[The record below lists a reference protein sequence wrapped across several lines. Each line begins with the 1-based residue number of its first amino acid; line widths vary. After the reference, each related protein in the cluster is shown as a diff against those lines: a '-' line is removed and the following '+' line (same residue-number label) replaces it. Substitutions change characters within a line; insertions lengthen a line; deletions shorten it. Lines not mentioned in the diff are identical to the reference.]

1 MVWFDMTFIHTT
13 SRFMSP
19 RRAVVLLLPILGLS
33 IISCGGDSGL
43 SSKASEAEFC
53 AMLQAIE
60 SDQVFENAMEDPAAL
75 TEATQVLTD
84 LAKAAPT
91 AELKE
96 AIETLIPVMET
107 MATIDE
113 NDPEALA
120 SLMELMSDPKLESAG
135 ETVDAYSTDVCKI
148 PTSDSSDTSTE
159 ESLAP

>member
-1 MVWFDMTFIHTT
+1 MVWFDMTFIQTT

-19 RRAVVLLLPILGLS
+19 RRAVVFVLPILGLS
-33 IISCGGDSGL
+33 IASCGGDSCL

-60 SDQVFENAMEDPAAL
+60 SDQVFENAMDDP
-75 TEATQVLTD
+75 EATAEATKLLTD
-84 LAKAAPT
+84 LAEAAPT

-107 MATIDE
+107 MAAIDE

-148 PTSDSSDTSTE
+148 PTSDSGDTSTD

>member
-13 SRFMSP
+13 SRFKSP

-33 IISCGGDSGL
+33 IASCGGDSG
-43 SSKASEAEFC
+43 SSAKASEAEFC

-60 SDQVFENAMEDPAAL
+60 SDQVFENAMEDP
-75 TEATQVLTD
+75 EASAKATKLLTD
-84 LAKAAPT
+84 LAEAAPT

-113 NDPEALA
+113 NDPEAFA

-135 ETVDAYSTDVCKI
+135 ETVDAYSTDICKI
-148 PTSDSSDTSTE
+148 TTSDSGEMSTE

>member
-1 MVWFDMTFIHTT
+1 MVWFAMTFIHIT
-13 SRFMSP
+13 SRLISP
-19 RRAVVLLLPILGLS
+19 RRAVVFVLPILGLS

-60 SDQVFENAMEDPAAL
+60 SEQVFENAMEDPAAL

-96 AIETLIPVMET
+96 AIESLIPVMET

-135 ETVDAYSTDVCKI
+135 ETVDAFTEDVCKI

>member
-1 MVWFDMTFIHTT
+1 MVWFDMTSIHTT

-96 AIETLIPVMET
+96 AIESLIPVMET

-120 SLMELMSDPKLESAG
+120 SLSELMSDPDLEAAG
-135 ETVDAYSTDVCKI
+135 ETVDAYSKDVCKI
-148 PTSDSSDTSTE
+148 PTSDSGETSTE
-159 ESLAP
+159 ETLAP

>member
-19 RRAVVLLLPILGLS
+19 RRAVVLLLPILALS
-33 IISCGGDSGL
+33 TISCGGDSDL
-43 SSKASEAEFC
+43 TAKASEEEFC
-53 AMLQAIE
+53 EMLRVIE
-60 SDQVFENAMEDPAAL
+60 SDQVFENAMEDSAAL
-75 TEATQVLTD
+75 TEATELLTD
-84 LAKAAPT
+84 LAEAAPT
-91 AELKE
+91 IELKE

-120 SLMELMSDPKLESAG
+120 SLMELMSDPKLVSAG
-135 ETVDAYSTDVCKI
+135 ETMDAFSQDVCKI
-148 PTSDSSDTSTE
+148 PTSDSSETSTE

>member
-19 RRAVVLLLPILGLS
+19 RRTAVLLLPIIGLS
-33 IISCGGDSGL
+33 IISCGGDSD
-43 SSKASEAEFC
+43 SSAKASEAEFC

-60 SDQVFENAMEDPAAL
+60 SDQVFENAMEDPEAIA
-75 TEATQVLTD
+75 EATKLLTD
-84 LAKAAPT
+84 LAEAAPT
-91 AELKE
+91 AQLKE
-96 AIETLIPVMET
+96 AVETLIPVMET

-135 ETVDAYSTDVCKI
+135 ETVDAFTVDVCKI
-148 PTSDSSDTSTE
+148 STSDSSDTSTE

>member
-1 MVWFDMTFIHTT
+1 MVWFDMTFLHTT

-43 SSKASEAEFC
+43 TSKASEEEFC
-53 AMLQAIE
+53 KMLRVIE
-60 SDQVFENAMEDPAAL
+60 SDQVFENAMEDSAAL
-75 TEATQVLTD
+75 TEATELLTD
-84 LAKAAPT
+84 LAEAAPT
-91 AELKE
+91 TELKV

-120 SLMELMSDPKLESAG
+120 SLMELMSDPKLVSAG
-135 ETVDAYSTDVCKI
+135 ETMDAFSQDVCKI
-148 PTSDSSDTSTE
+148 PTSDSSETSTE

>member
-1 MVWFDMTFIHTT
+1 MLGFVMTFIHAK
-13 SRFMSP
+13 SRLMSP
-19 RRAVVLLLPILGLS
+19 RRAVVFLLPILGLS
-33 IISCGGDSGL
+33 LISCGDDSGL
-43 SSKASEAEFC
+43 SSQASEAEFC

-91 AELKE
+91 TELKE
-96 AIETLIPVMET
+96 AIESLIPVMET
-107 MATIDE
+107 IATIDE

-148 PTSDSSDTSTE
+148 TTSDSGETSTE

>member
-1 MVWFDMTFIHTT
+1 MVWFNMTFIHTT

-19 RRAVVLLLPILGLS
+19 RRAVVFVLPILGLS

-43 SSKASEAEFC
+43 SSQASEAEFC

-96 AIETLIPVMET
+96 AIESLIPVMET

-135 ETVDAYSTDVCKI
+135 ETVDAFTEDVCKI
-148 PTSDSSDTSTE
+148 PTSDSGDTSTE

>member
-1 MVWFDMTFIHTT
+1 MTLIHTT

-19 RRAVVLLLPILGLS
+19 RRAVVFLLPILGLS

-43 SSKASEAEFC
+43 SSKDSEEEFC

-60 SDQVFENAMEDPAAL
+60 SKQVFENSMEDPAAL
-75 TEATQVLTD
+75 TEATQVLTG

-91 AELKE
+91 AELRE
-96 AIETLIPVMET
+96 AIESLIPVMQT
-107 MATIDE
+107 MVTIDE

-135 ETVDAYSTDVCKI
+135 ETVDAYIADVCKI

>member
-19 RRAVVLLLPILGLS
+19 RRAVVFVLPILGLS
-33 IISCGGDSGL
+33 IASCGGDSGL

-60 SDQVFENAMEDPAAL
+60 SEQVFENAMEDPAAL

-135 ETVDAYSTDVCKI
+135 ETVDAFTEDVCKI